1 MTLLFAY
8 IAYYIAPLWFTFI
21 GSHRCIVEALGK
33 RHSFLLL
40 NFVHVLLMFLVCSRN
55 LLSLFIGLSVCY
67 GCSLP
72 KLLHHVFTV
81 ILRRLSMTLSL

>member
-1 MTLLFAY
+1 MTLFFAY
-8 IAYYIAPLWFTFI
+8 ISYYIAPLWLTFI

-55 LLSLFIGLSVCY
+55 LLSLFIGLRACY
-67 GCSLP
+67 GCSLL
-72 KLLHHVFTV
+72 KLHHVFTV